1 MTYIHK
7 TNRMIQGWEEGIEI
21 LSKGGSATF
30 LIPSNKGYGP
40 LGSEDRTIPP
50 YTPLI
55 FIIEVV
61 NIK

>member
-1 MTYIHK
+1 
-7 TNRMIQGWEEGIEI
+7 MIQGWEEGIEI